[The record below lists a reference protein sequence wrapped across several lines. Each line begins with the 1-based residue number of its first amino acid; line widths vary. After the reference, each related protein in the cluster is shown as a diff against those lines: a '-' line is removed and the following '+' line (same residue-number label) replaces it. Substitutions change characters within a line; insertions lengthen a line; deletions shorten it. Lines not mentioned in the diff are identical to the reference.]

1 MALTY
6 DNKTYRN
13 LSEQV
18 EYLSER
24 LRQYTGDPLPAFH
37 VTGKVALYTELPD
50 VTTVENG
57 TTYVVGIISPFQYW
71 SALNGAW
78 VNLGQFPLPGP
89 TGAKGETGAT
99 GPAGETGPQGE
110 MGPAGPTGP
119 TGPAG
124 KDGFT
129 PTGGALT
136 TTSVLY
142 DTTNGATLSGPLALQ
157 GTPNNLSLPFN
168 ATLPILPG
176 NNVTIDAGA
185 DGKSLVI
192 NSEGGGAA
200 CKWTDEAVTLLQT
213 VFANLAYTDA
223 TTGQQAADALIAILN
238 AGPQLTRITAT
249 AKPGN
254 HYVGDTLTTEDF
266 VVTGYYD
273 NGDSEQITTGYTIAP
288 TALTDVGNKTV
299 TITYKSLVTT
309 VTIAVQAN
317 LAQSWTID
325 SYTPTKTPLYVDDDI
340 RVNGYFTYT
349 ITFANGTTQTLT
361 SWDNIT
367 TISPTVFT
375 DTSTTVAA
383 TLTYAGLTNTQ
394 NYTITGILAK
404 PVPTTLD
411 ATYTGSTTVG
421 TEVTAAN
428 WSYTVKD
435 QYGNTITP
443 GGTLVQSP
451 NFVTLIEGDNVI
463 GLTLMYATG
472 QISTQKTIVGVAVAP
487 TLTGLTATY
496 TGGAVAAGTTLD
508 QLNVVVKATYSDGTT
523 SAPLTK
529 GTDYTL
535 SGALTPGQTNTVTVT
550 GQGTYTGFTTTFS
563 VTVEAAPGATSSGGT
578 AQGTGGKT
586 FANIVQ
592 DNAVTNP
599 TSITF
604 TSQNETQPSGGA
616 NLCYKVI
623 LTKEGN
629 NWTMAFYRF
638 SAKNTPYPGETA
650 KPYATV
656 QITDGIVTAVTLPKF
671 QFSDTVA
678 ANSYTA
684 NGYTYTMEVS
694 S

>member
-13 LSEQV
+13 LEEEV
-18 EYLSER
+18 RYLSNR

-57 TTYVVGIISPFQYW
+57 TTYAVGIISPFQYW

-78 VNLGQFPLPGP
+78 VNLGAFPLPGP
-89 TGAKGETGAT
+89 AGAKGETGAQ
-99 GPAGETGPQGE
+99 GPAGETGPAGPQGE
-110 MGPAGPTGP
+110 MGPTGP

-129 PTGGALT
+129 PTGAALT

-142 DTTNGATLSGPLALQ
+142 DITNGATLTGPLVLQ
-157 GTPNNLSLPFN
+157 GTPNNITAPFT
-168 ATLPILPG
+168 ASLPILPG
-176 NNVTIDAGA
+176 NNVTIDADA

-192 NSEGGGAA
+192 SSEGGGAA

-238 AGPQLTRITAT
+238 AGPQLTRIAAT

-254 HYVGDTLTTEDF
+254 HYVGDTLTTDDF

-273 NGDSEQITTGYTIAP
+273 NGDSEQITSGYTIAP
-288 TALTDVGNKTV
+288 TALTNVGDTTI

-309 VTIAVQAN
+309 VTITVQAN

-349 ITFANGTTQTLT
+349 VTFANGTAQTLT

-367 TISPTVFT
+367 TINPTVFT

-383 TLTYAGLTNTQ
+383 TLAYAGLTNTQ
-394 NYTITGILAK
+394 NYTITDVLAK

-411 ATYTGSTTVG
+411 ATYTGSTDVG
-421 TEVTAAN
+421 TTVTAAN

-451 NFVTLIEGDNVI
+451 NSVTLVEGDNII

-472 QISTQKTIVGVAVAP
+472 QLSVQKTIVGVA
-487 TLTGLTATY
+487 
-496 TGGAVAAGTTLD
+496 
-508 QLNVVVKATYSDGTT
+508 S
-523 SAPLTK
+523 
-529 GTDYTL
+529 
-535 SGALTPGQTNTVTVT
+535 
-550 GQGTYTGFTTTFS
+550 
-563 VTVEAAPGATSSGGT
+563 GATSSGGT

-586 FANIVQ
+586 FSNIVQ

-623 LTKEGN
+623 LTKTGD

>member
-13 LSEQV
+13 LDE
-18 EYLSER
+18 EIRYLSKR
-24 LRQYTGDPLPAFH
+24 LQQYTGDPLPAFNLK
-37 VTGKVALYTELPD
+37 GKVALYTELPD

-57 TTYVVGIISPFQYW
+57 TTYAVGIISPFQYW

-89 TGAKGETGAT
+89 AGAKGETGAT
-99 GPAGETGPQGE
+99 GPAGETGPAGPQGE
-110 MGPAGPTGP
+110 MGPTGP

-129 PTGGALT
+129 PTGAALT

-142 DTTNGATLSGPLALQ
+142 NTTNGATLTGPLVLQ
-157 GTPNNLSLPFN
+157 GTPNNITAPFS

-192 NSEGGGAA
+192 SSEGGSAA

-254 HYVGDTLTTEDF
+254 YYVGDTLTTDNF

-288 TALTDVGNKTV
+288 TALTDVGDTTI

-309 VTIAVQAN
+309 VTIVVQAN

-325 SYTPTKTPLYVDDDI
+325 NYTPTKTPLYVDDDI

-349 ITFANGTTQTLT
+349 ITFANGKAQTLT

-367 TISPTVFT
+367 EITPTVFT

-383 TLTYAGLTNTQ
+383 TLTYAGLTDTQ

-404 PVPTTLD
+404 PKPTTFD
-411 ATYTGSTTVG
+411 ATYTGATTVG

-428 WSYTVKD
+428 WTYIVKD
-435 QYGNTITP
+435 QYGHTIDP

-451 NFVTLIEGDNVI
+451 NSVTLRKGDNII

-472 QISTQKTIVGVAVAP
+472 QLSVQKTIVGVA
-487 TLTGLTATY
+487 
-496 TGGAVAAGTTLD
+496 
-508 QLNVVVKATYSDGTT
+508 
-523 SAPLTK
+523 
-529 GTDYTL
+529 
-535 SGALTPGQTNTVTVT
+535 
-550 GQGTYTGFTTTFS
+550 
-563 VTVEAAPGATSSGGT
+563 SGGT
-578 AQGTGGKT
+578 SSSGTAAGTGGKT
-586 FANIVQ
+586 FSNIVQ

-604 TSQNETQPSGGA
+604 TSQNETQPSSGA

-623 LTKEGN
+623 LTKEGD

-638 SAKNTPYPGETA
+638 SAKNVPYPGETA
-650 KPYATV
+650 NPYATV
-656 QITDGIVTAVTLPKF
+656 QISDGIVTAVTLPKF
-671 QFSDTVA
+671 QFSETVA
-678 ANSYTA
+678 ANSYTV

>member
-24 LRQYTGDPLPAFH
+24 LRQYTGDPLPAFNLK
-37 VTGKVALYTELPD
+37 GKVALYTELPD

-78 VNLGQFPLPGP
+78 TNLGQFPLPGP
-89 TGAKGETGAT
+89 AGAKGETGAT

-119 TGPAG
+119 AG

-136 TTSVLY
+136 ATSVLY

-157 GTPNNLSLPFN
+157 GIPNNLSLPFS

-192 NSEGGGAA
+192 SSEGGGAA

-223 TTGQQAADALIAILN
+223 TTGQQAADALITILN

-288 TALTDVGNKTV
+288 TALTDVGNTTV

-309 VTIAVQAN
+309 VTITVQAN
-317 LAQSWTID
+317 LAQSWTIN

-340 RVNGYFTYT
+340 RVSGYFTYT
-349 ITFANGTTQTLT
+349 VTFANGQAQTLT

-367 TISPTVFT
+367 TINPMVFT
-375 DTSTTVAA
+375 DTSTAVAA
-383 TLTYAGLTNTQ
+383 TLVYAGLTDTQ
-394 NYTITGILAK
+394 NYTITDILAK
-404 PVPTTLD
+404 PVPTTLN
-411 ATYTGSTTVG
+411 ATYTGSTDVG
-421 TEVTAAN
+421 TVVTAAN
-428 WSYTVKD
+428 WFYTVKD

-451 NFVTLIEGDNVI
+451 NSVTLIEGDNVI

-472 QISTQKTIVGVAVAP
+472 QLSVQKTIVGV
-487 TLTGLTATY
+487 
-496 TGGAVAAGTTLD
+496 
-508 QLNVVVKATYSDGTT
+508 QS
-523 SAPLTK
+523 
-529 GTDYTL
+529 
-535 SGALTPGQTNTVTVT
+535 
-550 GQGTYTGFTTTFS
+550 
-563 VTVEAAPGATSSGGT
+563 GATSSSGT

-592 DNAVTNP
+592 NNAVTNP

-604 TSQNETQPSGGA
+604 TSQNETQPSGGS

-623 LTKEGN
+623 LTKEGD

-638 SAKNTPYPGETA
+638 SAKNTPYPGATA
-650 KPYATV
+650 QPYATV

-678 ANSYTA
+678 PNSYTA

>member
-24 LRQYTGDPLPAFH
+24 LRQYTGDPLPAFNLK
-37 VTGKVALYTELPD
+37 GKVALYTELPD

-57 TTYVVGIISPFQYW
+57 TTYAVGIISPFQYW
-71 SALNGAW
+71 SVLNGAW

-99 GPAGETGPQGE
+99 GPAGETGPAGPQGE
-110 MGPAGPTGP
+110 MGPTGP

-136 TTSVLY
+136 ATSVLY

-157 GTPNNLSLPFN
+157 GTPNNITAPFT
-168 ATLPILPG
+168 ASLPILPG

-192 NSEGGGAA
+192 SSEGGGAA

-254 HYVGDTLTTEDF
+254 YYVGDTLTTDNF

-273 NGDSEQITTGYTIAP
+273 NGDSEQITSGYTIAP
-288 TALTDVGNKTV
+288 TALTNVGDTTI

-309 VTIAVQAN
+309 VTIVVQAN

-325 SYTPTKTPLYVDDDI
+325 NYTPTKTPLYVDDDI

-349 ITFANGTTQTLT
+349 ITFANGKAQTLT

-367 TISPTVFT
+367 EITPTVFT

-383 TLTYAGLTNTQ
+383 TLTYAGLTDTQ

-411 ATYTGSTTVG
+411 ATYTGSTDVG
-421 TEVTAAN
+421 TTVTAAN

-451 NFVTLIEGDNVI
+451 NSVTLVEGDNII

-472 QISTQKTIVGVAVAP
+472 QLSVQKTIVGVA
-487 TLTGLTATY
+487 
-496 TGGAVAAGTTLD
+496 
-508 QLNVVVKATYSDGTT
+508 S
-523 SAPLTK
+523 
-529 GTDYTL
+529 
-535 SGALTPGQTNTVTVT
+535 
-550 GQGTYTGFTTTFS
+550 
-563 VTVEAAPGATSSGGT
+563 GATSSSGT

-586 FANIVQ
+586 FSNIVQ

-623 LTKEGN
+623 LTKTGD

-650 KPYATV
+650 HPYATV
-656 QITDGIVTAVTLPKF
+656 TISDGIVTAVTLPKF

>member
-24 LRQYTGDPLPAFH
+24 LRQYTGDPLPAFNLK
-37 VTGKVALYTELPD
+37 GKVALYTDLPD
-50 VTTVENG
+50 VTTVEEG
-57 TTYVVGIISPFQYW
+57 TTYAVGIISPFQYW
-71 SALNGAW
+71 SALGGAW
-78 VNLGQFPLPGP
+78 TNLGKFPLPGP

-99 GPAGETGPQGE
+99 GETGPAGPTGST
-110 MGPAGPTGP
+110 GPAGPTGP

-129 PTGGALT
+129 PTGAALAT
-136 TTSVLY
+136 IGVLY
-142 DTTNGATLSGPLALQ
+142 DTTNGAKFNGSLALQ
-157 GTPNNLSLPFN
+157 GTPNNLTLPFA

-192 NSEGGGAA
+192 SSEGGGAA

-254 HYVGDTLTTEDF
+254 HYVGDTLTTDDF

-273 NGDSEQITTGYTIAP
+273 NGDSEQITSGYTIAP
-288 TALTDVGNKTV
+288 TALSDVGNQTV

-309 VTIAVQAN
+309 VTITVQAN
-317 LAQSWTID
+317 LAQSWVINN
-325 SYTPTKTPLYVDDDI
+325 YTPTKTPLYVDDDI

-349 ITFANGTTQTLT
+349 ITFANGKAQTLT
-361 SWDNIT
+361 SWSNIT
-367 TISPTVFT
+367 KINPTVFT

-394 NYTITGILAK
+394 NYTITGVLAK

-411 ATYTGSTTVG
+411 ATYTGSTAVG
-421 TEVTAAN
+421 TTVTAAN

-451 NFVTLIEGDNVI
+451 NSVTLIEGDNVI

-472 QISTQKTIVGVAVAP
+472 QLSVQKTIVGVA
-487 TLTGLTATY
+487 
-496 TGGAVAAGTTLD
+496 
-508 QLNVVVKATYSDGTT
+508 S
-523 SAPLTK
+523 
-529 GTDYTL
+529 
-535 SGALTPGQTNTVTVT
+535 
-550 GQGTYTGFTTTFS
+550 
-563 VTVEAAPGATSSGGT
+563 GATSSSGT
-578 AQGTGGKT
+578 AQGTGTKT
-586 FANIVQ
+586 FSNIVQ
-592 DNAVTNP
+592 DNPVTNP
-599 TSITF
+599 ASITF
-604 TSQNETQPSGGA
+604 TSQDETQPSGGA
-616 NLCYKVI
+616 NKCYKVI
-623 LTKEGN
+623 LTKESD
-629 NWTMAFYRF
+629 NWTMEYYRFAAKTTAFYG
-638 SAKNTPYPGETA
+638 APAN
-650 KPYATV
+650 PYATV
-656 QITDGIVTAVTLPKF
+656 TITDGIVTAVSLPKF
-671 QFSDTVA
+671 QSGDIAV
-678 ANSYTA
+678 NSYTA
-684 NGYTYTMEVS
+684 ADYTYTMEVS

>member
-24 LRQYTGDPLPAFH
+24 LRQYTGDPLPAFNLK
-37 VTGKVALYTELPD
+37 GKVALYTELPD

-57 TTYVVGIISPFQYW
+57 TTYAVGIISPFQYW

-78 VNLGQFPLPGP
+78 VNLGKFPLPGP

-110 MGPAGPTGP
+110 KGDAGPAGP

-129 PTGGALT
+129 PTGASLT

-142 DTTNGATLSGPLALQ
+142 DTTNGATLNGPLVLQ
-157 GTPNNLSLPFN
+157 GTPNNITAPFA

-192 NSEGGGAA
+192 SSEGGSAA

-254 HYVGDTLTTEDF
+254 HYVGDTLTAEDF

-288 TALTDVGNKTV
+288 TALTNVGDTTI
-299 TITYKSLVTT
+299 TITYRSLVTT
-309 VTIAVQAN
+309 VTITVQAN
-317 LAQSWTID
+317 LAQSWTIN

-349 ITFANGTTQTLT
+349 VTFANGTAQTLT

-367 TISPTVFT
+367 TIEPMVFT

-383 TLTYAGLTNTQ
+383 TLTYAGLTDTQ
-394 NYTITGILAK
+394 NYTITDILAK

-411 ATYTGSTTVG
+411 ATYTGSTDVG

-451 NFVTLIEGDNVI
+451 NSVTLIEGDNII

-472 QISTQKTIVGVAVAP
+472 QLSVQKTIVGV
-487 TLTGLTATY
+487 
-496 TGGAVAAGTTLD
+496 
-508 QLNVVVKATYSDGTT
+508 QS
-523 SAPLTK
+523 
-529 GTDYTL
+529 
-535 SGALTPGQTNTVTVT
+535 
-550 GQGTYTGFTTTFS
+550 
-563 VTVEAAPGATSSGGT
+563 GATSSSGT

-586 FANIVQ
+586 FSNIVQ

-616 NLCYKVI
+616 NFCYKVI
-623 LTKEGN
+623 LTKEGD

-638 SAKNTPYPGETA
+638 AAKTKPFPGEIA
-650 KPYATV
+650 HPYATV
-656 QITDGIVTAVTLPKF
+656 AISDGIVTAVTLPKF

-678 ANSYTA
+678 PNSYTV

>member
-24 LRQYTGDPLPAFH
+24 LRQYTGDPLPAFNLK
-37 VTGKVALYTELPD
+37 GKVALYTELPD

-57 TTYVVGIISPFQYW
+57 TTYAVGIISPFQYW

-89 TGAKGETGAT
+89 AGAKGETGAT
-99 GPAGETGPQGE
+99 GPAGETGPAGPQGE
-110 MGPAGPTGP
+110 MGPTGP

-129 PTGGALT
+129 PTGAALT

-142 DTTNGATLSGPLALQ
+142 DTTNGAKFSGPLVLQ
-157 GTPNNLSLPFN
+157 GTPNNITAPFA

-192 NSEGGGAA
+192 SSEGGGAA

-254 HYVGDTLTTEDF
+254 HYVGDTLTIDDF

-273 NGDSEQITTGYTIAP
+273 NGDSKQITTGYTIAP
-288 TALTDVGNKTV
+288 TALTDVGDTTI
-299 TITYKSLVTT
+299 TITYRSLVTT
-309 VTIAVQAN
+309 TTITVQAN
-317 LAQSWTID
+317 LAQSWTIN

-349 ITFANGTTQTLT
+349 VTFANGTAQTLT

-367 TISPTVFT
+367 TIEPTVFT

-383 TLTYAGLTNTQ
+383 TLVYAGLTDTQ

-411 ATYTGSTTVG
+411 ATYTGSTAVG
-421 TEVTAAN
+421 TTVTAAN

-451 NFVTLIEGDNVI
+451 NSVTLIEGDNVI

-472 QISTQKTIVGVAVAP
+472 QLSVQKTIVGVP
-487 TLTGLTATY
+487 
-496 TGGAVAAGTTLD
+496 
-508 QLNVVVKATYSDGTT
+508 S
-523 SAPLTK
+523 
-529 GTDYTL
+529 
-535 SGALTPGQTNTVTVT
+535 
-550 GQGTYTGFTTTFS
+550 
-563 VTVEAAPGATSSGGT
+563 GATSSSGT

-586 FANIVQ
+586 FANITQ

-623 LTKEGN
+623 LTKTGD

-650 KPYATV
+650 RPYATV
-656 QITDGIVTAVTLPKF
+656 AITDGIVTAVTLPKF

-678 ANSYTA
+678 ANSYTV

>member
-24 LRQYTGDPLPAFH
+24 LRQYTGDPLPAFNLK
-37 VTGKVALYTELPD
+37 GKVALYTDLPD
-50 VTTVENG
+50 VTTVEEG
-57 TTYVVGIISPFQYW
+57 TTYAVGIISPFQYW

-78 VNLGQFPLPGP
+78 TNLGKFPLPGP
-89 TGAKGETGAT
+89 TGAKGETGAQ
-99 GPAGETGPQGE
+99 GPIGETGATGE
-110 MGPAGPTGP
+110 TGPAGPTGA

-129 PTGGALT
+129 PTGAALT

-142 DTTNGATLSGPLALQ
+142 DTTNGAKFGGPLTLQ
-157 GTPNNLSLPFN
+157 GTPNNLTLPFA

-192 NSEGGGAA
+192 SSEGGGAA

-223 TTGQQAADALIAILN
+223 TTGQQAADALIALLN
-238 AGPQLTRITAT
+238 AGLQLTRITAT

-273 NGDSEQITTGYTIAP
+273 NGDSEQITSGYTIAP
-288 TALTDVGNKTV
+288 TALSDVGNQTV

-309 VTIAVQAN
+309 VTITVQAN
-317 LAQSWTID
+317 LAQSWTIN
-325 SYTPTKTPLYVDDDI
+325 SYTPTKSPLYVDDDI
-340 RVNGYFTYT
+340 KTSGYFTYT
-349 ITFANGTTQTLT
+349 ITFANGRAQTLT
-361 SWDNIT
+361 SWSNIT
-367 TISPTVFT
+367 KINPTVFT

-394 NYTITGILAK
+394 NYTITGVLAK

-411 ATYTGSTTVG
+411 ATYTGSTAVG
-421 TEVTAAN
+421 TTVTAAN

-451 NFVTLIEGDNVI
+451 NSVTLIEGDNVI

-472 QISTQKTIVGVAVAP
+472 QLSVQKTIVGVA
-487 TLTGLTATY
+487 
-496 TGGAVAAGTTLD
+496 
-508 QLNVVVKATYSDGTT
+508 S
-523 SAPLTK
+523 
-529 GTDYTL
+529 
-535 SGALTPGQTNTVTVT
+535 
-550 GQGTYTGFTTTFS
+550 
-563 VTVEAAPGATSSGGT
+563 GATSSSGT
-578 AQGTGGKT
+578 AQGTDTKS
-586 FANIVQ
+586 FANITQ

-616 NLCYKVI
+616 NKCYKVI
-623 LTKEGN
+623 LTKEGD
-629 NWTMAFYRF
+629 NWTMVYYRF
-638 SAKNTPYPGETA
+638 AAKTTPVYGATA
-650 KPYATV
+650 APYATV
-656 QITDGIVTAVTLPKF
+656 TISEGIVTAVSLPKF
-671 QFSDTVA
+671 QSGDIAV
-678 ANSYTA
+678 NGYTA
-684 NGYTYTMEVS
+684 SDYTYTMEVS

>member
-37 VTGKVALYTELPD
+37 VAGKVALYTELPD
-50 VTTVENG
+50 VTMVENG
-57 TTYVVGIISPFQYW
+57 TTYAVGIISPFQYW

-89 TGAKGETGAT
+89 AGAKGEDGAT

-110 MGPAGPTGP
+110 MGPAGPAGP

-136 TTSVLY
+136 TTGVLY
-142 DTTNGATLSGPLALQ
+142 DTTNGATLSGPLSLQ
-157 GTPNNLSLPFN
+157 GTSNNLSLPFA

-176 NNVTIDAGA
+176 NNVTIAAGA

-192 NSEGGGAA
+192 SSEGGGAA

-288 TALTDVGNKTV
+288 TALTDVGNTTV

-349 ITFANGTTQTLT
+349 ITFANGKAQTLT
-361 SWDNIT
+361 NWDNIT
-367 TISPTVFT
+367 TINPTVFT

-383 TLTYAGLTNTQ
+383 TLTYAGLTDTQ

-411 ATYTGSTTVG
+411 ATSTGSTDVG
-421 TEVTAAN
+421 TTVTAAN

-451 NFVTLIEGDNVI
+451 NSVTLIEGDNVI

-472 QISTQKTIVGVAVAP
+472 QLSVQKTIVGVPATGDTTAYTFATITAYYGSKKLPKSGTLPLKKTECNSEAELAAAAP
-487 TLTGLTATY
+487 STLDLSNSAQNATVTVNGTLY
-496 TGGAVAAGTTLD
+496 NADGGVSTEDAGGIVNCTFQRTNGVWAITQYQFQTGGTVHTEVSTTD
-508 QLNVVVKATYSDGTT
+508 PANVTYSDG
-523 SAPLTK
+523 SI
-529 GTDYTL
+529 TL
-535 SGALTPGQTNTVTVT
+535 YAGKRIFSGKEYDLR
-550 GQGTYTGFTTTFS
+550 FTTNKADYHIDYQI
-563 VTVEAAPGATSSGGT
+563 TVEVTS
-578 AQGTGGKT
+578 
-586 FANIVQ
+586 
-592 DNAVTNP
+592 
-599 TSITF
+599 
-604 TSQNETQPSGGA
+604 
-616 NLCYKVI
+616 
-623 LTKEGN
+623 
-629 NWTMAFYRF
+629 
-638 SAKNTPYPGETA
+638 
-650 KPYATV
+650 
-656 QITDGIVTAVTLPKF
+656 
-671 QFSDTVA
+671 
-678 ANSYTA
+678 
-684 NGYTYTMEVS
+684 
-694 S
+694 

>member
-1 MALTY
+1 MSEYRSSYSGAQVDEAVAKALEPKVFWVELSGDYPNYTC
-6 DNKTYRN
+6 TTN
-13 LSEQV
+13 LSEIATAYNAGNQL
-18 EYLSER
+18 YCRCSIG
-24 LRQYTGDPLPAFH
+24 QYTAALPLFVPMPSINTWVFSGSGQLAGGGYEFPAQTFTIAISANGVVAELTRLATGDSKLA
-37 VTGKVALYTELPD
+37 
-50 VTTVENG
+50 
-57 TTYVVGIISPFQYW
+57 SPFELIITNGDTEVRYDGSEVKSITL
-71 SALNGAW
+71 SA
-78 VNLGQFPLPGP
+78 
-89 TGAKGETGAT
+89 
-99 GPAGETGPQGE
+99 GPQGE

-129 PTGGALT
+129 PTGAALT

-142 DTTNGATLSGPLALQ
+142 DTTNGAKFSGPLVLQ
-157 GTPNNLSLPFN
+157 GVPNNITAPFA

-192 NSEGGGAA
+192 SSEGDGAA

-223 TTGQQAADALIAILN
+223 TTGQQAADALIAILS

-288 TALTDVGNKTV
+288 TALTDVGDTTI

-317 LAQSWTID
+317 LAQSWTIN

-349 ITFANGTTQTLT
+349 ITFANGNTQTLT

-367 TISPTVFT
+367 TINPTVFT

-383 TLTYAGLTNTQ
+383 TLIYAGLTDTQ
-394 NYTITGILAK
+394 NYTITDVLAK

-411 ATYTGSTTVG
+411 ATYTGSTDVG
-421 TEVTAAN
+421 TTVTVAN

-451 NFVTLIEGDNVI
+451 NSVTLIEGDNII
-463 GLTLMYATG
+463 GLTLIYATG
-472 QISTQKTIVGVAVAP
+472 QLSVQKTIVGVPATGDTTAYTFATITAYYGTKTLPKSGTLPLKKTECNSEAELAAAAP
-487 TLTGLTATY
+487 STLDLSNSAQNATITVNGTLYNAEGGVSTEDAGGIVNCTFQRTNGVWAITRYQYQTGGTVHTEVSTTDTANVTY
-496 TGGAVAAGTTLD
+496 TTEGITLYAG
-508 QLNVVVKATYSDGTT
+508 KRIF
-523 SAPLTK
+523 
-529 GTDYTL
+529 
-535 SGALTPGQTNTVTVT
+535 SGKEYDLQ
-550 GQGTYTGFTTTFS
+550 FTTTKKDYHINYQI
-563 VTVEAAPGATSSGGT
+563 TVE
-578 AQGTGGKT
+578 
-586 FANIVQ
+586 
-592 DNAVTNP
+592 
-599 TSITF
+599 
-604 TSQNETQPSGGA
+604 
-616 NLCYKVI
+616 
-623 LTKEGN
+623 
-629 NWTMAFYRF
+629 
-638 SAKNTPYPGETA
+638 
-650 KPYATV
+650 
-656 QITDGIVTAVTLPKF
+656 VTA
-671 QFSDTVA
+671 
-678 ANSYTA
+678 
-684 NGYTYTMEVS
+684 
-694 S
+694 